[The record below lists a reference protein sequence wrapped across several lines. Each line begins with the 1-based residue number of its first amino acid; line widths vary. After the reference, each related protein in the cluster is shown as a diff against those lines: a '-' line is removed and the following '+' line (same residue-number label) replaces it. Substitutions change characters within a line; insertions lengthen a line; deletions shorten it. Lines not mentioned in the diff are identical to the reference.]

1 MAISV
6 LGAVAQAQA
15 IAHELGLDGWQRQ
28 TGTYNGVA
36 FHVVPSVLDRLN
48 QDLNPAAGIIDATE
62 NLLGITSNSQDNT
75 SLPYGTH
82 ATGTAI
88 ADETHRKLV
97 IHRPPNNADIFED
110 QGWFGDTFSIQGILY
125 GAAYSQALNNIL
137 NAFLND
143 SNISNSDRNVL
154 VHPILGRIEN
164 VMMISK
170 RQIHDPK
177 MWRCCLYQ
185 FTFVCTKPVA
195 TLAKNISSTLNSI
208 TSGITSI
215 LSIITGLLNTWGEI
229 KAIQNTFGSSGNT
242 SSVQNALKN
251 SQAAVISTCN
261 ISVSITQFLVNNLQ
275 PPGYNNVQLSKTK
288 TTPIVALSQLYYFS
302 SNMTPTDVN
311 TLLTYSDNSIDDC
324 IAVLQT
330 VNDNPIYDSIT
341 ALINLQ
347 SQINGLALALL
358 NSFYGSTKLYTTP
371 YDTNLFDICFL
382 NNLNYNTQ
390 SSTILKLNQSVIF
403 STNFIAK
410 HTSLRLPLSTNPN
423 TSGAL

>member
-1 MAISV
+1 
-6 LGAVAQAQA
+6 
-15 IAHELGLDGWQRQ
+15 
-28 TGTYNGVA
+28 
-36 FHVVPSVLDRLN
+36 
-48 QDLNPAAGIIDATE
+48 
-62 NLLGITSNSQDNT
+62 
-75 SLPYGTH
+75 
-82 ATGTAI
+82 
-88 ADETHRKLV
+88 
-97 IHRPPNNADIFED
+97 
-110 QGWFGDTFSIQGILY
+110 
-125 GAAYSQALNNIL
+125 
-137 NAFLND
+137 
-143 SNISNSDRNVL
+143 
-154 VHPILGRIEN
+154 
-164 VMMISK
+164 MISK

-371 YDTNLFDICFL
+371 YDTNLFDIC
-382 NNLNYNTQ
+382 LNYNTQ

-423 TSGAL
+423 TAGAL